1 MKIRRIRPS
10 RTFAAT
16 SGGAG
21 LIPKIRCGH
30 GEPILDLRLFN
41 RQPGKTADD
50 IAVLLPQCVARQ
62 LFGAALAY
70 VQTAGGPEAAEQF
83 LAGMLAA
90 RDEALERIAEG
101 EAGTQAC
108 CEAGSVTGGREHTC
122 RRDTASPA

>member
-16 SGGAG
+16 SAGAG
-21 LIPKIRCGH
+21 LVPNIRCSH
-30 GEPILDLRLFN
+30 GEPILDIRFFN
-41 RQPGKTADD
+41 RQPGKTAED

-70 VQTAGGPEAAEQF
+70 VQTAAGTEAAEQF
-83 LAGMLAA
+83 VADMLAA
-90 RDEALERIAEG
+90 RDEALERIAKR
-101 EAGTQAC
+101 EAGAQAC
-108 CEAGSVTGGREHTC
+108 CEAGAATGGREHTC